1 MGYGKGIRIARNA
14 LVLLAMQDVLLD
26 RMNLAFGEIRVL
38 GSSKSADVTKENQK
52 KIDRFEAA
60 FLELQEKAFEARELE
75 LLSEELVEICA
86 DIIADNTEERLQH

>member
-14 LVLLAMQDVLLD
+14 LVLLAMQDKLLD

-52 KIDRFEAA
+52 KIDRFEVA

-86 DIIADNTEERLQH
+86 DIIADNTEKRLQH

>member
-14 LVLLAMQDVLLD
+14 LVLLAMQDELLN

-38 GSSKSADVTKENQK
+38 GSSKSADVTKKNQK